1 MRLTDAQWKL
11 IEPLLPET
19 PKGPRGQGRPP
30 AHSFREILDGILWKL
45 RSGAA
50 WAMMPDCYPP
60 YQTCH
65 RWLQFWRKS
74 GTFERILV
82 ELTKMAFVAG
92 KLDVNEAF
100 IDATF
105 APAKKGG
112 SVLAQRKKVRAQS

>member
-1 MRLTDAQWKL
+1 MRLTDTQWKL
-11 IEPLLPET
+11 LEPLLPKT

-30 AHSFREILDGILWKL
+30 AHPPREILEGILWKL

-65 RWLQFWRKS
+65 RWLQFWRKT
-74 GTFERILV
+74 GTFEKILL
-82 ELTKMAFVAG
+82 ELSKLAYAEG

-112 SVLAQRKKVRAQS
+112 SVSAQQKKERAQN

>member
-1 MRLTDAQWKL
+1 MRLTDKQWAL
-11 IEPLLPET
+11 IEPILPDT

-30 AHSFREILDGILWKL
+30 AHAQREILEGILWKL

-50 WAMMPDCYPP
+50 WALLPDCYPP

-65 RWLQFWRKS
+65 RWLQYWRKT
-74 GTFERILV
+74 GTFEKILFTLV
-82 ELTKMAFVAG
+82 NMA
-92 KLDVNEAF
+92 LDKGLLDINEAF

-112 SVLAQRKKVRAQS
+112 AM